1 MNPTILRR
9 VQKTLLVLGLIVTVM
24 AGAIVVAAYRND
36 SAIDRNKGTV
46 MADIVSADRLHA
58 VAYFQTPD
66 GQIYS
71 PRLGLLYPTELGTGQ
86 RISVEYDTTNPD
98 LAKPAGRTAAL
109 SIIPAASVAAVAW
122 LIVIGLMLLIAEVNR
137 QWRRRRGGAE
147 SNAERGDAGPDE
159 VASDDDGSG
168 NAGSDGSGPS
178 GERVSVQA

>member
-36 SAIDRNKGTV
+36 AAIDRNKGTV

-122 LIVIGLMLLIAEVNR
+122 LVVIALMLLIAEVNR

-147 SNAERGDAGPDE
+147 RGDAERGDGGPDE
-159 VASDDDGSG
+159 VASDD
-168 NAGSDGSGPS
+168 AGSDGSGPS